1 MTRTVTAAAGAGVEL
16 PTVAELVARGGAKWT
31 REPGALG
38 ASVAEM
44 DFGLA
49 PPIVEAV
56 AETARRGA
64 LGYLPPPAA
73 RALAET
79 TAGFQRDTFGWEP
92 APERVVGVGDVIVG
106 LETVI
111 EHFTRPGSAVV
122 VLTPAYMPFLTVP
135 RRLGR
140 EVVGVP
146 LLHGDD
152 GAWELDPGRLDVA
165 LRDGAGLVVLC
176 NPHNPLGKVYRREEL
191 DTIAGIVE
199 RHGARVFADE
209 IHALLTYPGHV
220 HLPYAARSAET
231 ARHTVT
237 ATSASK
243 SWNIPGLKCAQLVL
257 AADDAPA
264 WAAARHSAS
273 RGASNPGV
281 AATIAAYRHGGPWL
295 DEVRALLTANRELLA
310 ELVARHLPGVPPVRP
325 DATYLAWLDL
335 RPYGPRPAE
344 FLLREARV
352 ALTAGELCGSAGAG
366 FARLNFGTPAP
377 ILEQIVET
385 MGRALAR
392 RR

>member
-1 MTRTVTAAAGAGVEL
+1 VTAGVAGVEL

-44 DFGLA
+44 DFGIA
-49 PPIVEAV
+49 PVIVEAV
-56 AETARRGA
+56 AETARRGE

-73 RALAET
+73 EALART
-79 TAGFQRDTFGWEP
+79 TAEFQWDTFGWEL
-92 APERVVGVGDVIVG
+92 APERVVPVGDVIVG

-140 EVVGVP
+140 EVVEVP
-146 LLHGDD
+146 LVQGT
-152 GAWELDPGRLDVA
+152 WELDADRLDAA
-165 LRDGAGLVVLC
+165 LAAGAGLVVLC
-176 NPHNPLGKVYRREEL
+176 NPHNPVGKVYRRDEL
-191 DTIAGIVE
+191 AVVAEIVE
-199 RHGARVFADE
+199 RHGVRVFADE
-209 IHALLTYPGHV
+209 IHALLTHPGHE
-220 HLPYAARSAET
+220 HLPYAARTAET

-243 SWNIPGLKCAQLVL
+243 AWNIPGLKCAQLVL
-257 AADDAPA
+257 AADDGPA

-295 DEVRALLTANRELLA
+295 DEVRALLTANRELLV
-310 ELVARHLPGVPPVRP
+310 ELVEHHLPGVPPVRP

-335 RPYGPRPAE
+335 RAHGPRPADR
-344 FLLREARV
+344 LLREARV
-352 ALTAGELCGSAGAG
+352 ALTPGELCGAAGTG
-366 FARLNFGTPAP
+366 FARLNFATPAP
-377 ILEQIVET
+377 ILEQIVAAT
-385 MGRALAR
+385 GRAL
-392 RR
+392 